1 MIRNL
6 IFDLGG
12 VILNYDVEAD
22 TRALAQAGLPEYASW
37 DRYPELGK
45 IANLYLNGLISD
57 AEFCTRIDPY
67 CTAGTSDSVKLYS
80 MQAVL
85 ADIPRERLEA
95 IRALRG
101 KYRIHLLSN
110 INHLSWEY
118 ALEQFDKAGIAQS
131 RIMVATFSVSA
142 LKYFQTNHPEIRRV
156 GHIGAQKGGELYAY
170 CRELGLW
177 GVNMPVLK
185 QQTTSEDIRE
195 LKRRGLWVSLWFV
208 QNRKMEELYRDA
220 GMDAYVTD
228 YVSRVRKQDARP

>member
-101 KYRIHLLSN
+101 KYRIYLLSN

-118 ALEQFDKAGIAQS
+118 ALEQFDKAGIDPS
-131 RIMVATFSVSA
+131 ECFDRLFLS
-142 LKYFQTNHPEIRRV
+142 Y
-156 GHIGAQKGGELYAY
+156 
-170 CRELGLW
+170 ELGIAKPD
-177 GVNMPVLK
+177 GGIFHHVLEATGSLAEETLFLDDSSDNIRAAQELGIK
-185 QQTTSEDIRE
+185 TFKVPMNSPEGILRKLADDSLTT
-195 LKRRGLWVSLWFV
+195 
-208 QNRKMEELYRDA
+208 N
-220 GMDAYVTD
+220 
-228 YVSRVRKQDARP
+228 

>member
-22 TRALAQAGLPEYASW
+22 TRALAQAGLPEYSSW

-45 IANLYLNGLISD
+45 VANLYLNGLISD
-57 AEFCTRIDPY
+57 AEFCTRIDPF
-67 CTAGTSDSVKLYS
+67 CAAGTTDSMKLYS

-101 KYRIHLLSN
+101 RYRIFLLSN

-118 ALEQFDKAGIAQS
+118 ALEQFAKAGIDPSDCFDRLFLSYELGIAKPDWRIFHHVLETTGSLAEETLFLDDSSDNIRAAQELG
-131 RIMVATFSVSA
+131 I
-142 LKYFQTNHPEIRRV
+142 QTYKVPMNSPEGI
-156 GHIGAQKGGELYAY
+156 L
-170 CRELGLW
+170 RELADDSL
-177 GVNMPVLK
+177 
-185 QQTTSEDIRE
+185 TT
-195 LKRRGLWVSLWFV
+195 
-208 QNRKMEELYRDA
+208 N
-220 GMDAYVTD
+220 
-228 YVSRVRKQDARP
+228 